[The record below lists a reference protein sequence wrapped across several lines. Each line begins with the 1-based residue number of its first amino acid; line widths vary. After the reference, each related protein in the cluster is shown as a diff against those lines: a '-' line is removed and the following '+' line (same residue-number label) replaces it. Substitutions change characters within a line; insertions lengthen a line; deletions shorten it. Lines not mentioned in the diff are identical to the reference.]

1 MKVNPTK
8 TAAGYV
14 GGKHKLAQ
22 QICDIIEATPHT
34 IYAEPFVGMGGVF
47 FRRTNIPTTEVI
59 NDRSGDIANFFRIL
73 QRHYP
78 QFIDT
83 LKFQITSRR
92 EFERLKAC
100 DPSLLTDLERA
111 VRFLYLQR
119 ISFGG
124 KVMGRAFGV
133 NYDRGSKFNLLKLGP
148 ILEDLHKRLSGVVIE
163 NLDWCDFID
172 RYDRNG
178 TLFYCD
184 PPYWGTEHYYGK
196 SLFDRDQFSIMA
208 ERLKRLKGHFIMSI
222 NNVPEIRDL
231 FADFNMIEVDLT
243 YSLNSNKAY
252 KAKELIITNG

>member
-1 MKVNPTK
+1 MNVEPIK

-14 GGKHKLAQ
+14 GGKSKLAQ

-34 IYAEPFVGMGGVF
+34 TYAEPFVGMGGVF
-47 FRRTNIPTTEVI
+47 FRRTNIPKSEVI

-78 QFIDT
+78 QFVDT

-100 DPSLLTDLERA
+100 EPALLTDLERA
-111 VRFLYLQR
+111 VRFLYLQK

-124 KVMGRAFGV
+124 MVMGRTFGV
-133 NYDRGSKFNLLKLGP
+133 NCDRGGQFNLLKLGP

-163 NLDWCDFID
+163 NLDWRDFID
-172 RYDRNG
+172 RYDRAT
-178 TLFYCD
+178 TLFYLD

-196 SLFDRDQFSIMA
+196 SLFNRDQFSIIA

-222 NNVPEIRDL
+222 NNVPEIKDL
-231 FADFNMIEVDLT
+231 FADFKMIEVHLT
-243 YSLNSNKAY
+243 YSLNRNKAC
-252 KAKELIITNG
+252 KAKELIITNS